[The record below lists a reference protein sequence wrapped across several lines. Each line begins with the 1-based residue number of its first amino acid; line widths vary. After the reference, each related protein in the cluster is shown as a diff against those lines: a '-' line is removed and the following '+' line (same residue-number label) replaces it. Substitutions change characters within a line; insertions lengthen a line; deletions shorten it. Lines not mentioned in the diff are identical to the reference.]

1 MSPITRR
8 FKDQGNQWFKDLKS
22 PKIKI
27 KRSIYQSLPDMVE
40 FFFNH
45 FELKKKTKQNK
56 TKFSSRKKH
65 SNNRESLFLSR
76 IWKMY
81 FFFLISRL
89 KHWQQLIMLVYKRR
103 SKHKPIN
110 IGQILLYTKCHPI
123 VYVNHTNEL
132 STLMRTTRT
141 HPSPLCA
148 RVL

>member
-1 MSPITRR
+1 M
-8 FKDQGNQWFKDLKS
+8 
-22 PKIKI
+22 
-27 KRSIYQSLPDMVE
+27 YQSLPDMVE

-45 FELKKKTKQNK
+45 FELKKKQKNK
-56 TKFSSRKKH
+56 NKRKLSSRKKH
-65 SNNRESLFLSR
+65 SNIKESLFLSR
-76 IWKMY
+76 FWKMY
-81 FFFLISRL
+81 FFFISRL
-89 KHWQQLIMLVYKRR
+89 KHWQQPIMLVYKRR

-141 HPSPLCA
+141 HPSPPCA